1 MNEDGRDAET
11 LSGSQVPTVPDSPPS
26 GLSSPPV
33 TVFRPSLPVGEE
45 FGSYLLLRLLGKG
58 GMGEV
63 YEAEHGETRRR
74 VALKVLSRGLES
86 PTDRARFLREGRLAA
101 SISHPNSVYI
111 YGTEEIGGTAVIAME
126 LVTGGTLKDRVE
138 RQGPMR
144 PADAVDAILQVIDGL
159 EAAAAK
165 GVLHRD
171 VKPSNCFV
179 DRDGTVKI
187 GDFGLS
193 MSTLSRAE
201 SHLTATGTFL
211 GTPAFASPEQVRCD
225 ELDIRSDIYS
235 VSATLYYLVTGR
247 APFEGERMGKLLSSV
262 LERLPEPPR
271 RIRPDL
277 PAGLERVIQRGLQ
290 KKPSARFPDY
300 AALRGELAP
309 FGSAA
314 PWAATLGRRVGA
326 SVLDTLFLGLPD
338 ACAGFLDGMQRS
350 RGLQPKALPP
360 SGDFTPLF
368 FTMLG
373 VGVLYYTLLEGLRG
387 ASLGKKILGL
397 RVIGPDGDVPGLLRA
412 FIRTCIWITAWE
424 LTSPT
429 VSLAVWHTSH
439 PDSGIP
445 HTLHHVLELTSFLL
459 LFLTARRGN
468 GFAGLHDL
476 VSGTRVVRNVPRRVR
491 AVAAAAGEGIGVE
504 PAEGRV
510 GAFTVRYVLWG
521 AGRERLLRAVDEQ
534 LGRWVWIHVRP
545 RDAPPVAPARR
556 SLSRPGRLRWLDG
569 KSEEEDCWD
578 AYEAS
583 DGRALAD
590 EIAAAG
596 ALGENLRWEPVR
608 FWLLDLAQEL
618 AAGFED
624 QTTPSDLGLD
634 RVWITNDGRAK
645 LLDFPAPTGHAWPLA
660 AAVPVVAP
668 DVPFIQSFLRQV
680 CVAALRGPVPLY
692 ARSWIEGLARGAES
706 DPEAV
711 VASLK
716 ATLELPTSVSVGRRV
731 CHLLLCGLLA
741 LGFGL
746 ATRPAVPLAGTFASI
761 AVVALISAFL
771 FRGGLLLRLLGISVV
786 TKDGLDI
793 SRLRASFRSVTGW
806 SPYWILALACLIA
819 GLAGFTLDVPLMILA
834 LFLAYALLELVP
846 ASNTEIDP
854 GHGFQD
860 RIAGTWLVPR

>member
-11 LSGSQVPTVPDSPPS
+11 LSGSQAPTVPGSPPS
-26 GLSSPPV
+26 DSSSPPIA
-33 TVFRPSLPVGEE
+33 VFRPSLPVGEK
-45 FGSYLLLRLLGKG
+45 FGSYLLLRALGKG

-63 YEAEHGETRRR
+63 YEAEHEETRRR
-74 VALKVLSRGLES
+74 VALKVLSRGLEG

-101 SISHPNSVYI
+101 SVSHPNSVYI
-111 YGTEEIGGTAVIAME
+111 YGTDEIEGTAVIAME
-126 LVTGGTLKDRVE
+126 LVSGGTLKDRVE
-138 RQGPMR
+138 RQGPLR

-225 ELDIRSDIYS
+225 EVDIRSDIYS

-247 APFEGERMGKLLSSV
+247 APFEGDRMGRLLSSV
-262 LERLPEPPR
+262 LERVPEPPR
-271 RIRPDL
+271 RFRSDL

-309 FGSAA
+309 FGSTA
-314 PWAATLGRRVGA
+314 PFAATLTRRVGA
-326 SVLDTLFLGLPD
+326 SVLDNLLISGLPG
-338 ACAGFLDGMQRS
+338 ACAGFLDAMQR
-350 RGLQPKALPP
+350 RKGLQPIATQHFDPLSLAL
-360 SGDFTPLF
+360 
-368 FTMLG
+368 LG
-373 VGVLYYTLLEGLRG
+373 VSLLYYTLLEGLQG

-397 RVIGPDGDVPGLLRA
+397 RVVGPDRGVPGLWRA
-412 FIRTCIWITAWE
+412 FIRTCIFIAGSD
-424 LTSPT
+424 LISPA
-429 VSLAVWHTSH
+429 VSLALWHASH
-439 PDSGIP
+439 PESGIP
-445 HTLHHVLELTSFLL
+445 HALHHILDSTSFLL
-459 LFLTARRGN
+459 LFVTARRGN

-491 AVAAAAGEGIGVE
+491 AVAATADEGIGVE

-510 GAFTVRYVLWG
+510 GTFTVRYVLWG

-534 LGRWVWIHVRP
+534 LGRWVWVHVRP
-545 RDAPPVAPARR
+545 RDAPSVAPARR
-556 SLSRPGRLRWLDG
+556 SLSRPGRLRWLNG
-569 KSEEEDCWD
+569 KCEEEHCWD
-578 AYEAS
+578 AYEAP

-590 EIAAAG
+590 EIAAAC
-596 ALGENLRWEPVR
+596 ALGEKLRWEPVR

-645 LLDFPAPTGHAWPLA
+645 LLDFPAPTRHAWPPA
-660 AAVPVVAP
+660 SAVPVVAQ
-668 DVPFIQSFLRQV
+668 DVPFVQRFLRQV

-692 ARSWIEGLARGAES
+692 ARSWIEGLAREAES

-711 VASLK
+711 VASLN
-716 ATLELPTSVSVGRRV
+716 ATLERPTSVSVGRRV

-746 ATRPAVPLAGTFASI
+746 ATRPAVPEAGIFASI

-854 GHGFQD
+854 GRGFQD
-860 RIAGTWLVPR
+860 RIAGTGLVPR